1 MKNRLPLTVATV
13 VLVVAVWAVSAMAC
27 DDAKSK
33 TTASTAKST
42 TCTAAMAA
50 KCTAAQAAACKGAM
64 GGASAVTAS
73 TDSYD
78 HCSGKNTGTATAT
91 ATAYTRCSGKTAA
104 AASEGCGAKTAS
116 ASGHCAGMAAG
127 VGNCPH
133 AKGAVAFGS
142 EACTGR
148 GMTNATDG
156 TMSIGCD
163 ACSDMARCEQDL
175 RSAGTLMQAVP
186 LKNGMMFVY
195 TASARNHA
203 REVQDVMARRTQRL
217 NTFTSAGD
225 KVTLCP
231 ACKAL
236 RGAIASGKL
245 TREIVNIEGGCV
257 TLLTSS
263 DPGVVSKLHA
273 MARTSATTSATTARI
288 KS

>member
-1 MKNRLPLTVATV
+1 MKNRLPLTAATA
-13 VLVVAVWAVSAMAC
+13 VLAAAVWAVSAMAC

-33 TTASTAKST
+33 TTASSAKST

-64 GGASAVTAS
+64 SGASAVSAS
-73 TDSYD
+73 ADAYD
-78 HCSGKNTGTATAT
+78 HCSGKNAATAT
-91 ATAYTRCSGKTAA
+91 ATAYTRCTGKTAA
-104 AASEGCGAKTAS
+104 AASEGCGAKAAS

-127 VGNCPH
+127 AGICPH
-133 AKGAVAFGS
+133 AKGAAAFSSEPCSGHGMSNIMDGS
-142 EACTGR
+142 
-148 GMTNATDG
+148 
-156 TMSIGCD
+156 MSVGCD
-163 ACSDMARCEQDL
+163 ACSDMAQCEQQL

-195 TASARNHA
+195 TASVPGKVRT
-203 REVQDVMARRTQRL
+203 VQTVMARRTQHL
-217 NTFTSAGD
+217 ATYTSAGD

-231 ACKAL
+231 ECKAL

-263 DPGVVSKLHA
+263 DPVVVSKLHA
-273 MARTSATTSATTARI
+273 MAGPQATAARI

>member
-1 MKNRLPLTVATV
+1 MKNRLPLTAATA
-13 VLVVAVWAVSAMAC
+13 VLAAAVWAVSAMAC

-64 GGASAVTAS
+64 SGASAVIAS
-73 TDSYD
+73 TDAYD
-78 HCSGKNTGTATAT
+78 HCSGKNAATAT
-91 ATAYTRCSGKTAA
+91 ATAYTRCTGKTAA
-104 AASEGCGAKTAS
+104 AASAS
-116 ASGHCAGMAAG
+116 EHCAGMAAG
-127 VGNCPH
+127 VGSCPH
-133 AKGAVAFGS
+133 AKGAAAFSS
-142 EACTGR
+142 EPCSGH
-148 GMTNATDG
+148 GMSNVMDG

-163 ACSDMARCEQDL
+163 ACSDMAQCEQEL

-263 DPGVVSKLHA
+263 DPVVVSKLHA
-273 MARTSATTSATTARI
+273 MAGPQATAARI

>member
-1 MKNRLPLTVATV
+1 MKNRLPLTAATA
-13 VLVVAVWAVSAMAC
+13 VLAAAVWAVSAMAC

-33 TTASTAKST
+33 TTATTAKSN

-64 GGASAVTAS
+64 SGASAVIAS
-73 TDSYD
+73 TDAYD
-78 HCSGKNTGTATAT
+78 HCSGKNAATAT
-91 ATAYTRCSGKTAA
+91 ATAYTRCTGKTAA
-104 AASEGCGAKTAS
+104 AASAS
-116 ASGHCAGMAAG
+116 EHCAGMAAG
-127 VGNCPH
+127 VGSCPH
-133 AKGAVAFGS
+133 AKGAAAFSS
-142 EACTGR
+142 EPCSGH
-148 GMTNATDG
+148 GMSNVMDG

-163 ACSDMARCEQDL
+163 ACSDMAQCEQEL

-195 TASARNHA
+195 TASAANKVRT
-203 REVQDVMARRTQRL
+203 VQTVMARRTQRL

-263 DPGVVSKLHA
+263 DPVVVSKLHA
-273 MARTSATTSATTARI
+273 MAGPQATAARI